1 MFKRYLPFFKAG
13 AMDLVAFKFN
23 IFSWL
28 LVTSLQVVCIIFL
41 WIAVYASSEFGMNS
55 IINGFKFEEM
65 ITYLVMINIFSFVVF
80 DGSTSWNI
88 NQEIKDGTIAMA
100 FVKPISYRLRFV
112 ATNLGVISTM
122 LLMFGIPGFSIAYIV
137 FCLLEFIVIES
148 IWMLLLHLGLFII
161 SILIATMINDVIN
174 YIFGVLCFY
183 TTAGFGLNTIKDVII
198 SFLSGKL
205 IPIAFFPA
213 IFKDIVNFMPFA
225 SMAQNPVLIFLMKVD
240 YIEALKMLGLS
251 FMWIVILEFL
261 AHILFAHASKKIT
274 VQGG

>member
-80 DGSTSWNI
+80 DGSTSYNI

-122 LLMFGIPGFSIAYIV
+122 FFSSHNSDNHLYCFLLIRIYS
-137 FCLLEFIVIES
+137 
-148 IWMLLLHLGLFII
+148 
-161 SILIATMINDVIN
+161 N
-174 YIFGVLCFY
+174 
-183 TTAGFGLNTIKDVII
+183 
-198 SFLSGKL
+198 
-205 IPIAFFPA
+205 
-213 IFKDIVNFMPFA
+213 
-225 SMAQNPVLIFLMKVD
+225 
-240 YIEALKMLGLS
+240 
-251 FMWIVILEFL
+251 
-261 AHILFAHASKKIT
+261 
-274 VQGG
+274 